1 MGIKNFQK
9 FIKYYCPEAIGYIPR
24 YTLVDKRVGIDGNF
38 WIYQIMASLRSSNV
52 QYYNNNGQDITHI
65 YGLYL
70 RINSILRMNIK
81 PVFVFDGKPPCIKMA
96 TIRERRIK
104 KQNAHER
111 FLNHNFSTLAER
123 KKLVQNS
130 FRINGEMIEDC
141 KSLLNLMNIPYIQSV
156 EEADSQLAWLSK
168 EKFIEYIISN
178 DFDIAVFGGNN
189 LLPYFK
195 SKNNNFMVVDIEKVK
210 SKLNLTQEDLV
221 KISIVLGNDYTKSIY
236 TGDMKDLIKNMENL
250 DLDNANNKKI
260 IDYYLNPRVD
270 RYQKIYY
277 PEANSII
284 DIKKF
289 VI

>member
-9 FIKYYCPEAIGYIPR
+9 FIKYYCPEAIGFVPR
-24 YTLVDKRVGIDGNF
+24 YTLSNKRVGIDGNF
-38 WIYQIMASLRSSNV
+38 WIYQIMASLRSSNI

-70 RINSILRMNIK
+70 RVNSILRMNIK
-81 PVFVFDGKPPCIKMA
+81 PVFVFDGKPPNIKMD
-96 TIRERRIK
+96 TIRERRLK
-104 KQNAHER
+104 KQHAYEK
-111 FLNHNFSTLAER
+111 FMSQNFSTVAER
-123 KKLVQNS
+123 KRLVQNS
-130 FRINGEMIEDC
+130 FRVNGEMIEDC

-189 LLPYFK
+189 LLPFFK
-195 SKNNNFMVVDIEKVK
+195 SKNSNFMVVDIEKVK

-236 TGDMKDLIKNMENL
+236 TGEMKDLIKSMKGL
-250 DLDNANNKKI
+250 DMDNCHNRKI
-260 IDYYLNPRVD
+260 VEYYLNPRVD
-270 RYQKIYY
+270 RFQNISHS
-277 PEANSII
+277 ETNSFI
-284 DIKKF
+284 DINKF

>member
-9 FIKYYCPEAIGYIPR
+9 FIKYYCPEAIGFVPR
-24 YTLVDKRVGIDGNF
+24 YTLGNKRVGIDGNF
-38 WIYQIMASLRSSNV
+38 WIYQIMASLRSSNI

-70 RINSILRMNIK
+70 RVNSILRMKIK
-81 PVFVFDGKPPCIKMA
+81 PVFVFDGKPPNIKME
-96 TIRERRIK
+96 TIRERRLK
-104 KQNAHER
+104 KQHAYEK
-111 FLNHNFSTLAER
+111 FMSQNFSTVAER
-123 KKLVQNS
+123 KRLVQNS
-130 FRINGEMIEDC
+130 FRVNSEMIEDC

-178 DFDIAVFGGNN
+178 DFDIVVFGGNN
-189 LLPYFK
+189 LLPFFK
-195 SKNNNFMVVDIEKVK
+195 SKNSNFMVVDIEKVK

-236 TGDMKDLIKNMENL
+236 TGDMKDLIKSMKRL
-250 DLDNANNKKI
+250 DMDNYQNKKI
-260 IDYYLNPRVD
+260 VDYYLNPRVD
-270 RYQKIYY
+270 RFQNISHS
-277 PEANSII
+277 ETNSFI
-284 DIKKF
+284 DINKF